1 MKTQKQ
7 SRFCLPLLFNAS
19 ASLAAGGEVSNQKFR
34 VQGYERLVGSFHAT
48 TASAAG
54 FPRIRQSADGV
65 TWSLV
70 YVILADGT
78 QADFQYPFDIK
89 VRFPYVSVEYIQGA
103 APSGAF
109 LAWAEARP
117 E

>member
-7 SRFCLPLLFNAS
+7 ARFCLPLLFQS
-19 ASLAAGGEVSNQKFR
+19 SGSLAIGAEVNNEKFR
-34 VQGYERLVGSFHAT
+34 VQGYERLVGNFHAT
-48 TASAAG
+48 TAAAAG

-65 TWSLV
+65 NWSLV
-70 YVILADGT
+70 YVILVDAT

-89 VRFPYVSVEYIQGA
+89 IRLPYIAIEYTQGA
-103 APSGAF
+103 VASGNF
-109 LAWAEARP
+109 LCWAEARP